1 MSRWIDNRLADRL
14 FMVNRVSETKN
25 IDPESV
31 EKDWW
36 VIMVLK
42 AVFGMSMAKYA
53 FFKGDTSLSKGWNLI
68 NRFSEDID
76 IALYRDFFLTERGL
90 ACAKCENNNQ
100 VKLLRKA
107 SRDFIHGEFKEEL
120 EHRLKEMGLDVRVEA
135 VTTHM
140 TAEGEK
146 PIDHDADP
154 TVVLVHYP
162 SIFEGRHSYVKPVV
176 KVEISCLSMREP
188 FEMKRIASLIS
199 EGFASEDNEAVA
211 EIATI
216 SPSRTFLEKAFLLC
230 EEYQRR
236 NPRTLR
242 MSRHLYDLERL
253 MDTEYGRA
261 ALRDS
266 KLYYEIVQHRQKFY
280 HVGGV
285 DYALDLPERI
295 AFCPT
300 GEVRERLRADYE
312 NMRSSFIYG
321 EALGFDD
328 LMKRIEELEGRFR
341 AVGKIQQ

>member
-1 MSRWIDNRLADRL
+1 MSRWIDNSLADKL
-14 FMVNRVSETKN
+14 YMVDYVSDAKN

-36 VIMVLK
+36 VTMVLK
-42 AVFGMSMAKYA
+42 AMFGMSMAKYA
-53 FFKGDTSLSKGWNLI
+53 FFKGGTSLSKGWNLI

-76 IALYRDFFLTERGL
+76 IALYRDFFLTECGL
-90 ACAKCENNNQ
+90 SCARCENNNQ
-100 VKLLRKA
+100 VKMLRKA
-107 SRDFIHGEFKEEL
+107 SRDFIHGQFKTEL
-120 EHRLKEMGLDVRVEA
+120 EQRLKKMRLDVDVEA

-154 TVVLVHYP
+154 TVLLVHYS
-162 SIFEGRHSYVKPVV
+162 SIFSGNHSYVKPVV

-188 FEMKRIASLIS
+188 FELRRIASLIS
-199 EGFASEDNEAVA
+199 EEFAMEDDEAVS

-261 ALRDS
+261 ALQDS
-266 KLYYEIVQHRQKFY
+266 KLYHEIVEHRQKYY

-285 DYALDLPERI
+285 DYALDLPKRI
-295 AFCPT
+295 VFCPT
-300 GEVRERLRADYE
+300 GDVRERLRADYE

-321 EALGFDD
+321 EALAFDA
-328 LMKRIEELEGRFR
+328 LMRRIEELQERFHLVR
-341 AVGKIQQ
+341 Y

>member
-1 MSRWIDNRLADRL
+1 MSRWIDNQLADRL
-14 FMVNRVSETKN
+14 YMVNQVSEAKN
-25 IDPESV
+25 IAPESV

-36 VIMVLK
+36 VTMVLK

-53 FFKGDTSLSKGWNLI
+53 FFKGGTSLSKGWNLI

-90 ACAKCENNNQ
+90 ACARCENNNQ
-100 VKLLRKA
+100 VKLLRKV
-107 SRDFIHGEFKEEL
+107 SRDYIHGEMRQEL
-120 EHRLKEMGLDVRVEA
+120 EARLREMKLDVTVEP
-135 VTTHM
+135 VTTRL

-154 TVVLVHYP
+154 TVLLVHYP
-162 SIFEGRHSYVKPVV
+162 SMFSGSHSYVKPVV

-188 FEMKRIASLIS
+188 FELKRIASLIL
-199 EGFASEDNEAVA
+199 EGFAEDDDEAVA

-216 SPSRTFLEKAFLLC
+216 SPARTFLEKAFLLC

-242 MSRHLYDLERL
+242 MSRHLYDLEKL

-261 ALRDS
+261 ALRDIG
-266 KLYYEIVQHRQKFY
+266 LYHKIVEHRQKFY

-285 DYALDLPERI
+285 NYALDLPERI
-295 AFCPT
+295 VFCPT
-300 GEVRERLRADYE
+300 GEVRERLRTDYD

-321 EALGFDD
+321 DALEFDE
-328 LMKRIEELEGRFR
+328 LIKRIEELQERFR
-341 AVGKIQQ
+341 SLKV

>member
-1 MSRWIDNRLADRL
+1 MSRWIDNKLADRL
-14 FMVNRVSETKN
+14 YMVNQVSDAKN

-36 VIMVLK
+36 VMMVLK
-42 AVFGMSMAKYA
+42 AVFGMSIAKYA
-53 FFKGDTSLSKGWNLI
+53 FFKGGTSLSKGWNLI

-90 ACAKCENNNQ
+90 ACARCENNNQ
-100 VKLLRKA
+100 VKMLRKA
-107 SRDFIHGEFKEEL
+107 SRDFIHGEFKDEL
-120 EHRLKEMGLDVRVEA
+120 EQRLKEMGLDVRVDA

-146 PIDHDADP
+146 SIDHDADP

-162 SIFEGRHSYVKPVV
+162 SIFTGSHSYVKPVV

-188 FEMKRIASLIS
+188 FEVKRIASLIS
-199 EGFASEDNEAVA
+199 ETFAEDDDEAA
-211 EIATI
+211 TEIATI
-216 SPSRTFLEKAFLLC
+216 SPARTFLEKAFLLC

-242 MSRHLYDLERL
+242 MSRHLYDLEKL

-261 ALRDS
+261 ALRDT
-266 KLYYEIVQHRQKFY
+266 KLYHEIVEHRQKFY

-285 DYALDLPERI
+285 DYAQDLPERI
-295 AFCPT
+295 VFCPT
-300 GEVRERLRADYE
+300 GEVRERLQADYD

-321 EALGFDD
+321 KAPDFDK
-328 LMKRIEELEGRFR
+328 LMSRIEELQERFR
-341 AVGKIQQ
+341 TLKC

>member
-1 MSRWIDNRLADRL
+1 MSRWIDNELADRL
-14 FMVNRVSETKN
+14 YMVNQVSEAKN

-36 VIMVLK
+36 VTMVLK
-42 AVFGMSMAKYA
+42 ALFGTRVARYA
-53 FFKGDTSLSKGWNLI
+53 FFKGGTSLSKGWNLI

-90 ACAKCENNNQ
+90 ACARCENNNQ
-100 VKLLRKA
+100 VKMLRKA
-107 SRDFIHGEFKEEL
+107 SRDYIHGEFKTEL
-120 EHRLKEMGLDVRVEA
+120 EQRLKEMGLDVGVEA
-135 VTTHM
+135 VTTHR
-140 TAEGEK
+140 TADGEK

-162 SIFEGRHSYVKPVV
+162 SIFSGNHSYVKPVV

-188 FEMKRIASLIS
+188 FEVKRIASLIS
-199 EGFASEDNEAVA
+199 EGFATEDDEAVS

-261 ALRDS
+261 ALKDT
-266 KLYYEIVQHRQKFY
+266 KLYREIVEHRKKFY

-285 DYALDLPERI
+285 DYSLDLPERI
-295 AFCPT
+295 VFCPT

-321 EALGFDD
+321 EALEFDE
-328 LMKRIEELEGRFR
+328 LMGRIEALQGRFR
-341 AVGKIQQ
+341 TSG

>member
-1 MSRWIDNRLADRL
+1 MSKWIDLDVAERRVILQT
-14 FMVNRVSETKN
+14 VSEGKN

-36 VIMVLK
+36 VTMVLK

-53 FFKGDTSLSKGWNLI
+53 FFKGGTSLSKGWNLI

-76 IALYRDFFLTERGL
+76 IALYRDFFLMEKGL
-90 ACAKCENNNQ
+90 TCARCENNNQ

-120 EHRLKEMGLDVRVEA
+120 EKRLTEMGLDVKVQA

-162 SIFEGRHSYVKPVV
+162 SIFTGSHTYVKPVV
-176 KVEISCLSMREP
+176 KVEISCLSMKEP
-188 FEMKRIASLIS
+188 FEVRPIASLIS
-199 EGFASEDNEAVA
+199 EGFADDDNETACD
-211 EIATI
+211 IATI
-216 SPSRTFLEKAFLLC
+216 SPARTFLEKAFLLC

-236 NPRTLR
+236 SPRTLR

-261 ALRDS
+261 ALADGA
-266 KLYYEIVQHRQKFY
+266 LYRTIVEHRRKFY

-285 DYALDLPERI
+285 DYTQDLPERI
-295 AFCPT
+295 VFCPQ
-300 GEVRERLRADYE
+300 GELRDLMRADYD
-312 NMRSSFIYG
+312 NMRLSFIYG
-321 EALGFDD
+321 EAPDFDN
-328 LMKRIEELEGRFR
+328 LMRRLEELQGRFR
-341 AVGKIQQ
+341 AVGA

>member
-1 MSRWIDNRLADRL
+1 MSRWIDNELADRL
-14 FMVNRVSETKN
+14 YMVNQVSEAKN

-36 VIMVLK
+36 VTMVLK
-42 AVFGMSMAKYA
+42 ALFGTRVARYA
-53 FFKGDTSLSKGWNLI
+53 FFKGGTSLSKGWNLI

-76 IALYRDFFLTERGL
+76 IALYREFFLTERGL
-90 ACAKCENNNQ
+90 ACARCENNNQ
-100 VKLLRKA
+100 VKMLRKA
-107 SRDFIHGEFKEEL
+107 SRDYIHGEFKTEL
-120 EHRLKEMGLDVRVEA
+120 EQRLKEMGLDVGVEA
-135 VTTHM
+135 VTTHR
-140 TAEGEK
+140 TADGEK

-162 SIFEGRHSYVKPVV
+162 SIFSGNHSYVKPVV

-188 FEMKRIASLIS
+188 FEVKRIASLIS
-199 EGFASEDNEAVA
+199 EGFATEDDEAVS

-261 ALRDS
+261 ALKDT
-266 KLYYEIVQHRQKFY
+266 KLYREIVEHRKKFY

-285 DYALDLPERI
+285 DYSLDLPERI
-295 AFCPT
+295 VFCPT

-321 EALGFDD
+321 EALEFDE
-328 LMKRIEELEGRFR
+328 LMGRIEALQGRFR
-341 AVGKIQQ
+341 TSG

>member
-1 MSRWIDNRLADRL
+1 MSRWIDNSLADRL
-14 FMVNRVSETKN
+14 YMVNQVSETKN

-36 VIMVLK
+36 VTMVLK
-42 AVFGMSMAKYA
+42 AVFGMSMARYA
-53 FFKGDTSLSKGWNLI
+53 YFKGGTSLSKAWNLI

-76 IALYRDFFLTERGL
+76 IALYREFFLTERDL
-90 ACAKCENNNQ
+90 ACARCENNNQ
-100 VKLLRKA
+100 VKMLRKA
-107 SRDFIHGEFKEEL
+107 SRDYIHGEFKTEL
-120 EHRLKEMGLDVRVEA
+120 EQRAKATGLDVSVEA

-154 TVVLVHYP
+154 TVLLVHYP
-162 SIFEGRHSYVKPVV
+162 SIFAGNHSYVKPVV

-188 FEMKRIASLIS
+188 FEVKRIASLIS
-199 EGFASEDNEAVA
+199 ENFATEDDETVSEITA
-211 EIATI
+211 I

-261 ALRDS
+261 ALQNAT
-266 KLYYEIVQHRQKFY
+266 LYHEIVEHRQKFY

-285 DYALDLPERI
+285 DYAQDLPNQI
-295 AFCPT
+295 VFCPT

-321 EALGFDD
+321 EALDFDA
-328 LMKRIEELEGRFR
+328 LMGRIEELQERFR
-341 AVGKIQQ
+341 MVQIKE